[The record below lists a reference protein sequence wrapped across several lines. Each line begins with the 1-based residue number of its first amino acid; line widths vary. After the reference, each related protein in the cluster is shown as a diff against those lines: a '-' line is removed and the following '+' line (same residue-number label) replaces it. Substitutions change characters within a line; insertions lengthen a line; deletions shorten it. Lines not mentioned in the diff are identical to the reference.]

1 MVETGISGQGGA
13 SESATTK
20 TTVKPERN
28 VLIATTGSVATIKM
42 MQLISE
48 LSHDDL
54 PYKFNV
60 STNTLP
66 TIPILSSLSI
76 FVDKSYGN
84 GARQTFLRIGT
95 GAGECAHS
103 PQSGRVVDVE
113 QTR

>member
-1 MVETGISGQGGA
+1 MVETGIQGQGAGSKSA
-13 SESATTK
+13 ATTK

-60 STNTLP
+60 SIKTVLTL
-66 TIPILSSLSI
+66 
-76 FVDKSYGN
+76 
-84 GARQTFLRIGT
+84 
-95 GAGECAHS
+95 
-103 PQSGRVVDVE
+103 
-113 QTR
+113 

>member
-1 MVETGISGQGGA
+1 MVETGISGKGA
-13 SESATTK
+13 ASDSATKT

-60 STNTLP
+60 STNTTP
-66 TIPILSSLSI
+66 SIPI
-76 FVDKSYGN
+76 
-84 GARQTFLRIGT
+84 
-95 GAGECAHS
+95 
-103 PQSGRVVDVE
+103 
-113 QTR
+113 